1 MDKMKHINKVLEKYL
16 NSKDKSNYSN
26 LDKVFLFY
34 NNDDFYNILKYS
46 GATKIEFFPVIKS
59 DEKSLQVYFN
69 YYNMSA
75 IMEFDDDFYDYCKY
89 PRGCSEDELN
99 QSILRKNYSDKFDI
113 KMFVE
118 EFIKSIDNDERCIKM
133 NKTTSSRNK
142 KIYTLISFISLF
154 LPFIIIGIIAL
165 LSYILKT
172 DIKLN
177 NWFILVFIVSIV
189 LWWIFDDKAKK
200 N

>member
-1 MDKMKHINKVLEKYL
+1 
-16 NSKDKSNYSN
+16 
-26 LDKVFLFY
+26 
-34 NNDDFYNILKYS
+34 
-46 GATKIEFFPVIKS
+46 
-59 DEKSLQVYFN
+59 
-69 YYNMSA
+69 MSA

-118 EFIKSIDNDERCIKM
+118 EFIKSIDNDEI
-133 NKTTSSRNK
+133 NNTTSSRNK